1 MARLSLCHSVATR
14 LALATLSVAL
24 VSSAVDAQ
32 DALQTGPRL
41 RIGVMDL
48 SGTALSIQTATGPGG
63 SSTNVALPP
72 PADFARGLT
81 QMLTTA
87 LAARPEFIVV
97 ERTQLDKIAAEQQ
110 LGASGRIQPKS
121 AASVGRLLGAQ
132 ALITGDITEFTYK
145 QSSAGSKMSLLKALD
160 SKLAAKMD
168 RLTAQV
174 ALDLRIIDAT
184 TGAVIGSVR
193 GEGSSSATGVSAE
206 YAKAGRELGMG
217 GSKQTPLGAASR
229 AAIEKGVAALVKQ
242 LRSMPWQGRVAD
254 VRGEKVYINAGSD
267 LGIRTGMKFDV
278 FVQGDAIVDPESGAT
293 LGSPD
298 TRLGQVTITEVSPKF
313 AVGKVA
319 QGAMPKRNDVVRFR
333 AAGGSE

>member
-1 MARLSLCHSVATR
+1 MARVSSRYSR
-14 LALATLSVAL
+14 LALAGLYAAAATTA
-24 VSSAVDAQ
+24 AAQ
-32 DALQTGPRL
+32 GELRAGPRL

-48 SGTALSIQTATGPGG
+48 TGTALSIQTASGPGG
-63 SSTNVALPP
+63 SATTVALPP

-87 LAARPEFIVV
+87 LAGHPEFIVV

-110 LGASGRIQPKS
+110 LGASGRVEPKS
-121 AASVGRLLGAQ
+121 AASVGKLLGAQ

-145 QSSAGSKMSLLKALD
+145 QSSAGSKMSLLKSID

-193 GEGSSSATGVSAE
+193 GEGSSTATGVSAE

-229 AAIEKGVAALVKQ
+229 QAIEKGVDALVKQ
-242 LRSMPWQGRVAD
+242 LRGVPWQGRIAD
-254 VRGEKVYINAGSD
+254 IRGDKVYINAGTD
-267 LGIRTGMKFDV
+267 MGIRNGMKFDV

-298 TRLGQVTITEVSPKF
+298 QRLGQLTITEVSPKF
-313 AVGKVA
+313 AVGKLA
-319 QGAMPKRNDVVRFR
+319 EGAMPKRNDVVRFR
-333 AAGGSE
+333 PAGGE

>member
-1 MARLSLCHSVATR
+1 MAGLSSRCIVSAFALSALCATVG
-14 LALATLSVAL
+14 AGNAA
-24 VSSAVDAQ
+24 AQ
-32 DALQTGPRL
+32 DALRTGPRL

-48 SGTALSIQTATGPGG
+48 SGTALSIQTASAPGG
-63 SSTNVALPP
+63 TSTTVALPP

-87 LAARPEFIVV
+87 LAGRPEFIVV

-110 LGASGRIQPKS
+110 LGVSGRIEPKS
-121 AASVGRLLGAQ
+121 AASLGRLLGAQ

-145 QSSAGSKMSLLKALD
+145 QSSAGSKMSILKSID

-184 TGAVIGSVR
+184 TGAVISSVR
-193 GEGSSSATGVSAE
+193 GEGSSTATGVSAE
-206 YAKAGRELGMG
+206 YAKQGRELGLG

-229 AAIEKGVAALVKQ
+229 EAIEKGVGALVKQ
-242 LRSMPWQGRVAD
+242 LRTVPWQGRVAD
-254 VRGEKVYINAGSD
+254 VRADKVYINAGGD
-267 LGIRTGMKFDV
+267 IGVTTGMQFDI

-298 TRLGQVTITEVSPKF
+298 RKSGELTITEVSPKF
-313 AVGKVA
+313 AVGRLA
-319 QGAMPKRNDVVRFR
+319 TGSMPKKNDLVRFR
-333 AAGGSE
+333 GARGSQ